1 MSTLYFKNS
10 ATGNKYRVVKF
21 DREAG
26 TVTLRGKYG
35 EFTEKFDK
43 EKFQR
48 MGYSLEQGTDEDE
61 G

>member
-1 MSTLYFKNS
+1 MTDLYFRNE
-10 ATGNKYRVVKF
+10 ATGNKYKVVKF

-26 TVTLRGKYG
+26 TVTLRGKFG

-48 MGYSLEQGTDEDE
+48 MGYTLEKVEE
-61 G
+61 